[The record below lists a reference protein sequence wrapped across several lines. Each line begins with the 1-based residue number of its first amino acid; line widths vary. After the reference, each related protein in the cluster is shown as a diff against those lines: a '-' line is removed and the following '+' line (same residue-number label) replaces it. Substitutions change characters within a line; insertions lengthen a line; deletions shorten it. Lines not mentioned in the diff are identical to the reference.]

1 MNRSVIRSVG
11 SLLLFL
17 AILPA
22 GCRRAD
28 EWLRLDGRSEL
39 RIALPTGPLHLDPHL
54 DAEEIS
60 NIFYHHLFDP
70 LVFLDE
76 NLTVRP
82 WLARSWSNP
91 DPRTWLFNLR
101 ADAVFQRRPVTA
113 ADVASAWSASGS
125 SDSRA
130 QADPAFVGTV
140 RSGSVCRHCRNRD
153 A

>member
-101 ADAVFQRRPVTA
+101 ADAVFQDGRPVTA
-113 ADVASAWSASGS
+113 EIG
-125 SDSRA
+125 RA
-130 QADPAFVGTV
+130 HV
-140 RSGSVCRHCRNRD
+140 
-153 A
+153 